1 MVDNDQLTEISKTLA
16 VVETEVKG
24 VNRRL
29 DGIDHRFDKLNNS
42 QDKQWE
48 GINKNQLALG
58 KVMERTHLS
67 PCVPLQ
73 THSDDKE
80 AHGVQAAQI
89 DWKGRISVAL
99 IAGACGVMGGLIQ
112 AVLH

>member
-1 MVDNDQLTEISKTLA
+1 MEDDNQLTEIAKTLA

-24 VNRRL
+24 INKRL
-29 DGIDHRFDKLNNS
+29 DREFTELNHT
-42 QDKQWE
+42 QEKQWST
-48 GINKNQLALG
+48 INKNQLAIG

-67 PCVPLQ
+67 PCAPLQ
-73 THSDDKE
+73 THSDNKE

-99 IAGACGVMGGLIQ
+99 IAGACGVMGGVIQ
-112 AVLH
+112 AILH